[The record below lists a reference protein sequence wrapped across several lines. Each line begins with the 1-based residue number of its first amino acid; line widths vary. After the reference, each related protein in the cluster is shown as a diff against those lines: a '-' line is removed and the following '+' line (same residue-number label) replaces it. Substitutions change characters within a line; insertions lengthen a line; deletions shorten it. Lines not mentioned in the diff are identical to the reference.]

1 MGNNNTGKSSF
12 EEHNWRKLEENGEK
26 TILYNDVTKKSIERH
41 EAVLDC
47 D

>member
-1 MGNNNTGKSSF
+1 MGNSNGNKSSF
-12 EEHNWRKLEENGEK
+12 EEHNWRKLEEQENK
-26 TILYNDVTKKSIERH
+26 IILYNDVTRKSIERH